1 MVRRLIRIQP
11 IPDLRL
17 SFAQW
22 MGSHHW
28 VIWAAGILVV
38 IFTLYY
44 RVQGFFLRDHLPVRL
59 VVYASSIQEEVLSQG
74 IFPAFEESW
83 EAETGRDLI
92 IEGIFGPSE
101 VLARQINTGAP
112 ADIAIFSH
120 AHPVTMLRFGKLID
134 RDTQPII
141 IGCTPIVIVTRPG
154 NPKNIGNFS
163 DLSQSGLDIIHA
175 NPNDSGIGQWALLA
189 EYGSLLREHQDQPL
203 AKQQTLDIW
212 QNVRVLAPSARAA
225 MTLFELGAADVLVTY
240 EQDARLA
247 KNRGISLEIVFP
259 EVTVLAQPVAVIV
272 DDNVSWTERD
282 AARAFLE
289 FLGSNSGRQIFT
301 SYFLYES
308 ELACQSISGVSDTF
322 TVEDMGGWQQVH
334 LELVRNLWQPEIEPF
349 LDLEIAPTLLEME
362 RFK

>member
-1 MVRRLIRIQP
+1 MVRRLIRVQP

-28 VIWAAGILVV
+28 VIWAAGILVL

-44 RVQGFFLRDHLPVRL
+44 GAQGFFLRDHLPVRL
-59 VVYASSIQEEVLSQG
+59 VLYASSVQEEVLSQG

-112 ADIAIFSH
+112 ADIAVFSH
-120 AHPVTMLRFGKLID
+120 AHPVMTLKFGKLID
-134 RDTQPII
+134 RDTEPII
-141 IGCTPIVIVTRPG
+141 IGCTPIVIITRPG
-154 NPKNIGNFS
+154 NPKNISSFS
-163 DLSQSGLDIIHA
+163 DLSQPGLAIIHA
-175 NPNDSGIGQWALLA
+175 NPNDSGVGQWALLA
-189 EYGSLLREHQDQPL
+189 EYGSILRKHQDRQL

-259 EVTVLAQPVAVIV
+259 EATALAQPVAVIV

-282 AARAFLE
+282 AAEAFLE
-289 FLGSNSGRQIFT
+289 FLGSSSGRQILT

-308 ELACQSISGVSDTF
+308 ESVCQSIPGSSETF
-322 TVEDMGGWQQVH
+322 TVEDMGSWREVH
-334 LELVRNLWQPEIEPF
+334 LELVRNLWLPEIEPL

-362 RFK
+362 SFK